1 MAAQSGGKEAEML
14 SDLIVVLQNAKTA
27 AEKEKAYRQLEKV
40 GMDRMTADIIAA
52 EMEDS
57 DEIQSKNQ
65 RNALWRGNR

>member
-27 AEKEKAYRQLEKV
+27 AEKEKA

-57 DEIQSKNQ
+57 DEI
-65 RNALWRGNR
+65 

>member
-1 MAAQSGGKEAEML
+1 MAAQSEGKEAEML

-57 DEIQSKNQ
+57 DEI
-65 RNALWRGNR
+65 

>member
-40 GMDRMTADIIAA
+40 GMDRMTAYIIAA

-57 DEIQSKNQ
+57 DEI
-65 RNALWRGNR
+65 